1 MASVILQGLEI
12 HFYLPETHQIIH
24 LSGTFTAEELCVEA
38 AKKLGKFFCYCTRLT
53 LYYDRKTKQN
63 DCCLIITGISP
74 LCSSLF
80 ALYDEFSRVWYPP
93 NYSFNIDET
102 TRLKLFYRMRYSCS
116 EAFRIY
122 FSFPVWYSS
131 VSHRILLDYS
141 GGLDLG
147 PSRIV
152 K

>member
-38 AKKLGKFFCYCTRLT
+38 AKKLGKFFCYYTRLT
-53 LYYDRKTKQN
+53 LYYDRKTRQT
-63 DCCLIITGISP
+63 DCCFIITGISP

-80 ALYDEFSRVWYPP
+80 ALYDGYSKVWYPP

-102 TRLKLFYRMRYSCS
+102 TRLKLFYRMRYSLLS
-116 EAFRIY
+116 LFASIFPSQFGTTAFPIG
-122 FSFPVWYSS
+122 FC
-131 VSHRILLDYS
+131 
-141 GGLDLG
+141 
-147 PSRIV
+147 
-152 K
+152 